1 MPNYGNEIASISLGS
16 IIGGA
21 LNAIVEAQSQAA
33 NTTVEFIK
41 SVGFTT
47 DKTTGVM
54 EPVYVDFQYAKGQ
67 VENEKGEKTQTVS
80 NLKVPV
86 LSMVPIPFI
95 RVDDAT
101 IDFNVK
107 INSVEETKSS
117 KDTTAGGSTEAH
129 AGYNGWK
136 FKTGIKL
143 NASFSNQKKSSM
155 SDTVKKDYS
164 LNVHVHAV

>member
-47 DKTTGVM
+47 DKATGVM

-67 VENEKGEKTQTVS
+67 VENEMPAYHPARHGHGHS
-80 NLKVPV
+80 GNNP
-86 LSMVPIPFI
+86 
-95 RVDDAT
+95 
-101 IDFNVK
+101 
-107 INSVEETKSS
+107 SS
-117 KDTTAGGSTEAH
+117 PYLTCCFSSD
-129 AGYNGWK
+129 WK
-136 FKTGIKL
+136 
-143 NASFSNQKKSSM
+143 KKRS
-155 SDTVKKDYS
+155 
-164 LNVHVHAV
+164 A